1 MTCSLL
7 NAGDCDEHEGDD
19 NDLSVVVS
27 KQKRSYLS
35 FPGISSG
42 TELILLQHEYK
53 RPQYCRS
60 QKLPKHK
67 IRFLAKVTISAAA

>member
-53 RPQYCRS
+53 RPQDCRS